1 MDFLFSNVLHFI
13 GYFPEVYLFAEVVS
27 FIEFLSGGIGI
38 IELLDNSNLV
48 AIVGGGT
55 KPFYSPNSVFFSF
68 SYYFLVTP
76 LGW

>member
-13 GYFPEVYLFAEVVS
+13 GYFPEVYLFVEVVS

-76 LGW
+76 LG